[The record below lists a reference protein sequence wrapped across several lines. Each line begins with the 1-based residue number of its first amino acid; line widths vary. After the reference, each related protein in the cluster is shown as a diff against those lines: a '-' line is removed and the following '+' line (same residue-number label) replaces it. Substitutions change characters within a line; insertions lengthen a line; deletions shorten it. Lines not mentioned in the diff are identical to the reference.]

1 MLSILMLSA
10 GTASPRKQTSGGL
23 AARVEQ
29 LASELNDVKAMMLD
43 AERMTVRQPLEAHK
57 SPLLAITR
65 LLQAPLLGHSQH
77 SRVRAVQT
85 NAATKYLY
93 DPVAEGGLGCLCSMK
108 GELFCPKFEDAVDKL
123 YPDAEEDL
131 ERRAKTKVKC
141 R

>member
-10 GTASPRKQTSGGL
+10 GTASQRKQTSGGL

-65 LLQAPLLGHSQH
+65 LLQA
-77 SRVRAVQT
+77 R
-85 NAATKYLY
+85 
-93 DPVAEGGLGCLCSMK
+93 C
-108 GELFCPKFEDAVDKL
+108 
-123 YPDAEEDL
+123 
-131 ERRAKTKVKC
+131 
-141 R
+141 